1 MKMGVSTLIN
11 KNASVCLC
19 HQSGCEVH
27 TLSYSEIV
35 LSCSSRVDQ
44 TTVHIACKQDRGVRR
59 GGKRGAGPDRER
71 GGKGGRGEKR
81 EEQGWKGE
89 ERGGEERKELG
100 WKGKGRRGEER

>member
-1 MKMGVSTLIN
+1 MGVSTLIDE
-11 KNASVCLC
+11 NASVGLC
-19 HQSGCEVH
+19 HESRSKVD
-27 TLSYSEIV
+27 TLSNSKII
-35 LSCSSRVDQ
+35 LSGTSRVDQ